1 MEIIGYH
8 KTVQTEA
15 DIPEGW
21 TLSENKPGYYTKTV
35 MFGTTKI
42 IINRPFLTPEEERRR
57 HAALMRAATALLFS
71 ESGSTATTQA
81 AG

>member
-21 TLSENKPGYYTKTV
+21 TLSEKKPGHYTKTV
-35 MFGTTKI
+35 MLGTTKI
-42 IINRPFLTPEEERRR
+42 VINRPFLTPEEESRR
-57 HAALMRAATALLFS
+57 HAALMRAAAALLFD
-71 ESGSTATTQA
+71 GSNNPAATQA

>member
-15 DIPEGW
+15 DIPVGW

-42 IINRPFLTPEEERRR
+42 IINRPFLTPEEESRR
-57 HAALMRAATALLFS
+57 HAALMRAAAALLFD
-71 ESGSTATTQA
+71 GSDNTTTQA